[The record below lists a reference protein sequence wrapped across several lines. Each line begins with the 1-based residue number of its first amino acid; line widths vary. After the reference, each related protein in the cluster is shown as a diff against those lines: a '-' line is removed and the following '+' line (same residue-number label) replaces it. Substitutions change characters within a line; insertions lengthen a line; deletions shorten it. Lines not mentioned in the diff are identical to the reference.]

1 MLITRVK
8 DAPRSITRFRPE
20 GGAADNG
27 GESVPQPGSEG
38 LEPKSPGP
46 AEVEHIAE
54 IFKTP
59 LTCSYNWDYR
69 VAEDR
74 IRKLYELG
82 KRLNWNASLDIHWDQ
97 TPDWQD
103 VPPWGEEQIESWLEE
118 NPWNGYPPW
127 DAMSVERRCEYFFQN
142 QSWSLSQFLH
152 GEQGALLV
160 ASQLASSAP
169 TFNAKLY
176 AASQTFDEARHV
188 EVFNRYLKTKVG
200 FRYPVT
206 RGLKDLLDKILTDE
220 RWDLKFIGMQII
232 LEGLALA
239 AFHTA
244 RNDTS
249 DPVLKEL
256 LYLVIRDEARHVT
269 FGVNYLE
276 DFIQT
281 LSEEERED
289 RAQFAYE
296 ACVVS
301 RDRLIATDVFRYFGW
316 DADEAK
322 RVLVE
327 RGINADFQT
336 RLYER
341 VIPNLKRIGLLTDRI
356 RPKFE
361 EMGVMDFENLATDG
375 DIDWRELEKPLEPD
389 VTE

>member
-8 DAPRSITRFRPE
+8 DAPRTITRFSPE
-20 GGAADNG
+20 SPAAENG
-27 GESVPQPGSEG
+27 GESIVPSVGAGEESKP
-38 LEPKSPGP
+38 LGP

-97 TPDWQD
+97 SPDWQD
-103 VPPWGEEQIESWLEE
+103 AEPWDEEQIEWWLED
-118 NPWNGYPPW
+118 NPWNGYAPW
-127 DAMSVERRCEYFFQN
+127 DAMSTERKIEFFFHDMA
-142 QSWSLSQFLH
+142 WSLSQFLH

-160 ASQLASSAP
+160 ASQLTSSAP
-169 TFNAKLY
+169 SFNAKLY

-206 RGLKDLLDKILTDE
+206 RGLKDLLDKVLTDE
-220 RWDLKFIGMQII
+220 RWDLKFIAMQII

-244 RNDTS
+244 REDTN

-276 DFIQT
+276 DFVQT
-281 LSEEERED
+281 LSEKQRED

-316 DADEAK
+316 DVDEAK
-322 RVLVE
+322 SVLVE
-327 RGINADFQT
+327 RGINADFQR

-341 VIPNLKRIGLLTDRI
+341 VIPNLKRIGLLTERI

-361 EMGVMDFENLATDG
+361 EMGVLDFEHAATDG
-375 DIDWRELEKPLEPD
+375 DLDWRELERPLEPT

>member
-8 DAPRSITRFRPE
+8 DAPRSITRFKPE
-20 GGAADNG
+20 SGVAGNG
-27 GESVPQPGSEG
+27 SDSIPGPVGNDEETG
-38 LEPKSPGP
+38 QLGP
-46 AEVEHIAE
+46 AEVEHVAE
-54 IFKTP
+54 IFNTP

-103 VPPWGEEQIESWLEE
+103 VEPWDEETVEAWLED
-118 NPWNGYPPW
+118 NAWNGYPPW
-127 DAMSVERRCEYFFQN
+127 DAMSVERRVEYFFQN

-188 EVFNRYLKTKVG
+188 EVFNRYLKSKVG

-244 RNDTS
+244 RNETH

-276 DFIQT
+276 EFIET

-316 DADEAK
+316 DVDESK

-341 VIPNLKRIGLLTDRI
+341 VMPNLKRIGLLTDRI
-356 RPKFE
+356 RPRFE
-361 EMGVMDFENLATDG
+361 EMGVLDMENLATDG